1 MKKKLMKQA
10 LGIFMKALNPFMS
23 VDTIFIVLAL
33 YKNVQRSDFKMSGVT
48 NYTNVLH
55 DHMSK

>member
-1 MKKKLMKQA
+1 MKQA

-33 YKNVQRSDFKMSGVT
+33 IYKNEQKSGFKMF
-48 NYTNVLH
+48 LA
-55 DHMSK
+55 

>member
-1 MKKKLMKQA
+1 MKQA

>member
-1 MKKKLMKQA
+1 MKQA

-33 YKNVQRSDFKMSGVT
+33 IYKMYKGLTLKCFWRDKLHKRVT
-48 NYTNVLH
+48 
-55 DHMSK
+55 

>member
-1 MKKKLMKQA
+1 MKQA

-48 NYTNVLH
+48 NYTKVLH

>member
-33 YKNVQRSDFKMSGVT
+33 IKMYKGPTLKC
-48 NYTNVLH
+48 LA
-55 DHMSK
+55 